1 MMFENPPAMESP
13 LPYSSRSFFSDT
25 PTWASSAMN
34 NAMSMM
40 SMSEKYHNMSMSESE
55 AQEPWQS
62 NSGGRK
68 DSEALHNID
77 AAHRALYERVEASV
91 SFGFA
96 AIQRA
101 LVDLQLQLQIKLRQL
116 MEQQELIL
124 QTQSPS
130 ADAIAEFEENV
141 KKIDRSLESF
151 TSHADNL
158 SHIKLTLAR
167 AAAFVSPEGNLAQL
181 VTQAQPKRRPEMTWQ
196 QPEVPTASL
205 SGLSFTGDSS
215 TAVYTGP
222 MTSTSYAPSRHSRI
236 SSDDMSFGSSS
247 SQGYRSDR
255 LERFPERNFE
265 QRERHMER
273 NFDRSLD
280 GSFGLDRLH
289 INSSSNRIP
298 NSTCFVFYLPPTA
311 TNETL
316 RQLFMR
322 YGTVLNAYVAMD
334 KVTNRTR
341 GFGFV
346 DFSTP
351 SEAQAAVQG
360 LDKYPLEGKFL
371 SVSIKV

>member
-1 MMFENPPAMESP
+1 MWLATGEI
-13 LPYSSRSFFSDT
+13 
-25 PTWASSAMN
+25 
-34 NAMSMM
+34 
-40 SMSEKYHNMSMSESE
+40 
-55 AQEPWQS
+55 EPEDRWQS
-62 NSGGRK
+62 KSRRK
-68 DSEALHNID
+68 DSETLHNTD
-77 AAHRALYERVEASV
+77 ASHRALYERVEASV

-116 MEQQELIL
+116 MEQQEMIL
-124 QTQSPS
+124 QTQNPSP
-130 ADAIAEFEENV
+130 DAIAEFEDNV

-151 TSHADNL
+151 TAHADNL

-181 VTQAQPKRRPEMTWQ
+181 VTQAQPKRRPELLWQ
-196 QPEVPTASL
+196 QPDAPPAAS
-205 SGLSFTGDSS
+205 SLSFTGD
-215 TAVYTGP
+215 TQTTVYTGP
-222 MTSTSYAPSRHSRI
+222 SSLTSTTYAPRQPRLSVSADLL
-236 SSDDMSFGSSS
+236 SLKSDSSFGLSLL
-247 SQGYRSDR
+247 SQPAQNFRSDR
-255 LERFPERNFE
+255 LERERNL
-265 QRERHMER
+265 ER
-273 NFDRSLD
+273 NLDRSLD
-280 GSFGLDRLH
+280 GGLGLERLH
-289 INSSSNRIP
+289 LNSSSNRIP
-298 NSTCFVFYLPPTA
+298 NSTCFVFYLPPSA
-311 TNETL
+311 TNDTL

-351 SEAQAAVQG
+351 SEAQAAVAG

>member
-1 MMFENPPAMESP
+1 MWTEQ
-13 LPYSSRSFFSDT
+13 
-25 PTWASSAMN
+25 
-34 NAMSMM
+34 
-40 SMSEKYHNMSMSESE
+40 
-55 AQEPWQS
+55 QEQEDRVWQS
-62 NSGGRK
+62 KSRRK
-68 DSEALHNID
+68 DDTIPVD
-77 AAHRALYERVEASV
+77 VAHRALFERVEASI

-96 AIQRA
+96 SVQRA

-116 MEQQELIL
+116 MEQQENLL

-130 ADAIAEFEENV
+130 TDAFAEFEENV

-151 TSHADNL
+151 TAHADNL

-181 VTQAQPKRRPEMTWQ
+181 VTKAPPKRQQLIWQ
-196 QPEVPTASL
+196 DPPSPIAQ
-205 SGLSFTGDSS
+205 SFPS
-215 TAVYTGP
+215 TPVYTGP
-222 MTSTSYAPSRHSRI
+222 SMSTSSFSRPRAITASPDLLRLGNGT
-236 SSDDMSFGSSS
+236 DPTFGLGGSS
-247 SQGYRSDR
+247 QNLRGERNLER
-255 LERFPERNFE
+255 LERNLERN
-265 QRERHMER
+265 MER
-273 NFDRSLD
+273 NLERSLERSL
-280 GSFGLDRLH
+280 GSDTLGLERLH
-289 INSSSNRIP
+289 LSSSSNRIP
-298 NSTCFVFYLPPTA
+298 NSTCFVFYLPPSA

-316 RQLFMR
+316 RSLFMR

-351 SEAQAAVQG
+351 NEAQAAVQG